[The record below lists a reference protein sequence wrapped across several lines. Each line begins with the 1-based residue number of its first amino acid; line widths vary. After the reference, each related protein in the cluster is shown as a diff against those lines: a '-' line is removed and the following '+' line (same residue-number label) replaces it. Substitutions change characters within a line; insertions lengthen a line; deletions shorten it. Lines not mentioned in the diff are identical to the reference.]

1 MRLKQNNADKME
13 GKMETFEDNVIF
25 SQQFPD
31 AQPMAMLKKAEE
43 LSHTTSVEQK
53 TPAPTFEEMLKR
65 IEEKYTYEPKPDA
78 EKKSE
83 QFIDQAIAVCREFE
97 IDTEIYKRSY
107 EIVAA
112 MDLYCGW
119 HDSAIKRALVA
130 LLDLAD
136 DFTLSFDKNKPEYI
150 RISLSYHTH
159 NIYVDGKRREW
170 W

>member
-1 MRLKQNNADKME
+1 
-13 GKMETFEDNVIF
+13 METFEEQVIF

-43 LSHTTSVEQK
+43 LSKTVLVERE
-53 TPAPTFEEMLKR
+53 TPAPTFENMLRR

-83 QFIDQAIAVCREFE
+83 QFIAQAIAVCREFE
-97 IDTEIYKRSY
+97 IDTEIYKRSI

-119 HDSAIKRALVA
+119 HDSTIKRALVA

-136 DFTLSFDKNKPEYI
+136 DFTLSFDKSKPVYV
-150 RISLSYHTH
+150 RISMSYHTH
-159 NIYVDGKRREW
+159 NIYADGKRREW

>member
-1 MRLKQNNADKME
+1 M
-13 GKMETFEDNVIF
+13 GTSEDSIIF

-43 LSHTTSVEQK
+43 LSHIASVEQ
-53 TPAPTFEEMLKR
+53 TSLPPTFEEMLKR
-65 IEEKYTYEPKPDA
+65 IEEKYTYKPKPDA

-83 QFIDQAIAVCREFE
+83 QFITQAIAVCREFE
-97 IDTEIYKRSY
+97 IDTEICKRSH

-119 HDSAIKRALVA
+119 HDSTIKRALVA
-130 LLDLAD
+130 LLDIAD
-136 DFTLSFDKNKPEYI
+136 DFTLSFDKSKPEYV
-150 RISLSYHTH
+150 RISISYHTH
-159 NIYVDGKRREW
+159 NIYADGKRREW

>member
-1 MRLKQNNADKME
+1 
-13 GKMETFEDNVIF
+13 METSEKIIF
-25 SQQFPD
+25 LQLFPD
-31 AQPMAMLKKAEE
+31 AQPMAMLEKAEE
-43 LSHTTSVEQK
+43 LSKTVLAERE
-53 TPAPTFEEMLKR
+53 TPAPTFEDMLR
-65 IEEKYTYEPKPDA
+65 HIEEKYTYEPKPDA

-83 QFIDQAIAVCREFE
+83 KFIAQAIAVCREFE
-97 IDTEIYKRSY
+97 IDTAIYKRSY

-119 HDSAIKRALVA
+119 HDSMIKRALVA

-136 DFTLSFDKNKPEYI
+136 DFTLSLDKSKPEYV
-150 RISLSYHTH
+150 RISISYHTH

>member
-1 MRLKQNNADKME
+1 
-13 GKMETFEDNVIF
+13 METSEKIIF
-25 SQQFPD
+25 LQLFPD
-31 AQPMAMLKKAEE
+31 AQPMAMLEKTEE
-43 LSHTTSVEQK
+43 LSETVLDERN
-53 TPAPTFEEMLKR
+53 TPAPTFKDMLR
-65 IEEKYTYEPKPDA
+65 QIEEKYTYEPKPDA

-83 QFIDQAIAVCREFE
+83 KFITQAIAVCREFE
-97 IDTEIYKRSY
+97 IDTAIYKRSY

-119 HDSAIKRALVA
+119 HDSTIKRALVA

-159 NIYVDGKRREW
+159 NIYADGKRREW

>member
-1 MRLKQNNADKME
+1 
-13 GKMETFEDNVIF
+13 METFEDNVIF

-43 LSHTTSVEQK
+43 LSETVLAKRE
-53 TPAPTFEEMLKR
+53 TPAPTFEDMLKR

-78 EKKSE
+78 KKQSEK
-83 QFIDQAIAVCREFE
+83 FIAQAIAVCREFE
-97 IDTEIYKRSY
+97 IDTEICKRSY
-107 EIVAA
+107 EIVAT
-112 MDLYCGW
+112 MNLYCGW
-119 HDSAIKRALVA
+119 HDSTIKRALVA

-136 DFTLSFDKNKPEYI
+136 DFTLSFDKSKPEYVH
-150 RISLSYHTH
+150 ISMSYHTH

>member
-1 MRLKQNNADKME
+1 
-13 GKMETFEDNVIF
+13 METSEKIIF
-25 SQQFPD
+25 LQLFPD
-31 AQPMAMLKKAEE
+31 EQPVAMLKKAEE
-43 LSHTTSVEQK
+43 LSKSIPADSKIT
-53 TPAPTFEEMLKR
+53 APTFEDMLRR

-78 EKKSE
+78 EKKSK

-97 IDTEIYKRSY
+97 IDTAIYKRSH

-119 HDSAIKRALVA
+119 HDSTIKRALVV

-136 DFTLSFDKNKPEYI
+136 DFTLSFDKSKPEYI
-150 RISLSYHTH
+150 RISISYHTH

>member
-1 MRLKQNNADKME
+1 
-13 GKMETFEDNVIF
+13 METFEDNVIF

-43 LSHTTSVEQK
+43 LSETVLAERE
-53 TPAPTFEEMLKR
+53 TPAPTFEDMLRR
-65 IEEKYTYEPKPDA
+65 IKEKYTYEPKPDA

-83 QFIDQAIAVCREFE
+83 KFIAQAIAVCREFE
-97 IDTEIYKRSY
+97 IDTEIIQRKY
-107 EIVAA
+107 EVVAN

-119 HDSAIKRALVA
+119 HDGTIKRALVA

-136 DFTLSFDKNKPEYI
+136 DFTLSLDKSKPEYV
-150 RISLSYHTH
+150 RISISYHTH
-159 NIYVDGKRREW
+159 NIYADGKRREW

>member
-1 MRLKQNNADKME
+1 
-13 GKMETFEDNVIF
+13 METFGDKVIF

-43 LSHTTSVEQK
+43 LSKDELTERNS
-53 TPAPTFEEMLKR
+53 PAPTFEDMLKQ
-65 IEEKYTYEPKPDA
+65 IEERYTFEPKPDA

-83 QFIDQAIAVCREFE
+83 EFISRAKSVCREFE
-97 IDTEIYKRSY
+97 IDTVIYKRSH

-119 HDSAIKRALVA
+119 HDSVTKRALVS
-130 LLDLAD
+130 LLNLAD
-136 DFTLSFDKNKPEYI
+136 DFTLSFDKSKPEYV
-150 RISLSYHTH
+150 RISMEYHTH
-159 NIYVDGKRREW
+159 IMYVNGKRREW

>member
-1 MRLKQNNADKME
+1 
-13 GKMETFEDNVIF
+13 METYEKVIF

-31 AQPMAMLKKAEE
+31 AQPMAMLIKAEE
-43 LSHTTSVEQK
+43 LSKAAPADSK
-53 TPAPTFEEMLKR
+53 TPAPTFEEMLKQ
-65 IEEKYTYEPKPDA
+65 IEEKYTYAPKPDP
-78 EKKSE
+78 EKKSK

-97 IDTEIYKRSY
+97 IDTAIYKRSY

-119 HDSAIKRALVA
+119 HDSTIKRALVV

-136 DFTLSFDKNKPEYI
+136 DFTLSLDRSKPEYV
-150 RISLSYHTH
+150 RISISYHTH

>member
-1 MRLKQNNADKME
+1 MDTSEKI
-13 GKMETFEDNVIF
+13 IF

-43 LSHTTSVEQK
+43 LSHIASVEQ
-53 TPAPTFEEMLKR
+53 TSLPPTFEEMLRR

-83 QFIDQAIAVCREFE
+83 KFITQAIAVCREFE
-97 IDTEIYKRSY
+97 IDTEICKRSY
-107 EIVAA
+107 EIVVA

-119 HDSAIKRALVA
+119 HDGTIKRALVA

-136 DFTLSFDKNKPEYI
+136 DFTLSLDKSKPEYV
-150 RISLSYHTH
+150 RISVSYHTH

>member
-1 MRLKQNNADKME
+1 
-13 GKMETFEDNVIF
+13 METFEDNVIF
-25 SQQFPD
+25 SQQFSD

-43 LSHTTSVEQK
+43 LSKTVLVERE
-53 TPAPTFEEMLKR
+53 TPAPTFEDMLRR

-83 QFIDQAIAVCREFE
+83 QFIAQAIAVCREFE
-97 IDTEIYKRSY
+97 IDTEIYKRSI

-159 NIYVDGKRREW
+159 NIYADGKRREW

>member
-1 MRLKQNNADKME
+1 
-13 GKMETFEDNVIF
+13 METFEDNVIF

-43 LSHTTSVEQK
+43 LSHNAAFEPTSL
-53 TPAPTFEEMLKR
+53 PPTFEDMLRR

-83 QFIDQAIAVCREFE
+83 QFIAQAIAVCREFK
-97 IDTEIYKRSY
+97 IDTEICKRSY
-107 EIVAA
+107 EIVVA

-119 HDSAIKRALVA
+119 HDSTTKRALIA
-130 LLDLAD
+130 LLDLAN
-136 DFTLSFDKNKPEYI
+136 DFTLSCDKSKPEYVH
-150 RISLSYHTH
+150 ISISYHTH
-159 NIYVDGKRREW
+159 NIYADGKRREW

>member
-1 MRLKQNNADKME
+1 
-13 GKMETFEDNVIF
+13 METYEIIIF

-43 LSHTTSVEQK
+43 LSK
-53 TPAPTFEEMLKR
+53 TVPAYSKITAPTFEDMLRR
-65 IEEKYTYEPKPDA
+65 IEEKYTYAPKPDA
-78 EKKSE
+78 EKKSK

-97 IDTEIYKRSY
+97 IDTVIYKRSY
-107 EIVAA
+107 EIVAD

-119 HDSAIKRALVA
+119 HDSTIKHAFVA

-136 DFTLSFDKNKPEYI
+136 DFTLSLDKSKPEYVC
-150 RISLSYHTH
+150 ISMSYHTH
-159 NIYVDGKRREW
+159 YEYVDGKRREW